1 MRSWIASKASSR
13 TIELLAFLLDTHA
26 LLWWWLDDEAL
37 SSAAG
42 EAMRQRD
49 EPIFVSPVSAVEIAI
64 KVRNG
69 KLPAMRD
76 SLLQF
81 DELVRRDAFAHL
93 PVTYD
98 HAREAGLMPGEHR
111 DPFDRLIAA
120 QGRIERLT
128 VITRDPQFT
137 AFGCRTLW

>member
-1 MRSWIASKASSR
+1 MS
-13 TIELLAFLLDTHA
+13 FLLDTHA

-37 SSAAG
+37 STTAE
-42 EAMRQRD
+42 EAMRQRG

-81 DELVRRDAFAHL
+81 DELVRRDAFTHL
-93 PVTYD
+93 PVTYA
-98 HAREAGLMPGEHR
+98 HACEAGLMPGEHR

-137 AFGCRTLW
+137 TFGCETLW